1 MALKQIDQI
10 FAVALFI
17 RSKAQVSRHILVHAA
32 FLATVA
38 MTADVIW
45 PL

>member
-17 RSKAQVSRHILVHAA
+17 RKKVQASRLIQAHAD
-32 FLATVA
+32 FIATVA
-38 MTADVIW
+38 MKAAV
-45 PL
+45 L